1 MANDKTGGAGVPSSA
16 PISESCDMAG
26 LPRLIQHLKE
36 PQNLLNYMIFTA
48 YMKYMEIFSWVPTI
62 TIGG

>member
-1 MANDKTGGAGVPSSA
+1 MADITGGAGASSSA
-16 PISESCDMAG
+16 TITESCDMTG

-36 PQNLLNYMIFTA
+36 PHNLLNYMIATA
-48 YMKYMEIFSWVPTI
+48 YIKYMGLLAWIPTI

>member
-1 MANDKTGGAGVPSSA
+1 MSAATGGAGVSSSA
-16 PISESCDMAG
+16 TISESCDMAG
-26 LPRLIQHLKE
+26 LPRLLTHLKD

-48 YMKYMEIFSWVPTI
+48 YIKYMGLLSWIPTI

>member
-1 MANDKTGGAGVPSSA
+1 MADSTGGAGVSSSA
-16 PISESCDMAG
+16 TITESCDMTG

-36 PQNLLNYMIFTA
+36 PSNLLNYMIFTA
-48 YMKYMEIFSWVPTI
+48 YCKYMAVFSWIPTI